1 MQIAID
7 GPAGS
12 GKSTVAKKIAE
23 KLNIIYIDTGAMYR
37 AITLKLKDIDKKY
50 YQEACNNTNIEFI
63 NNKIFLD
70 GKDVSS
76 QIRSEEISKLT
87 SDISKIDFVRKKL
100 VSIQKEI
107 ADKNSV
113 VMEGRDIT
121 TVVLPDADY
130 KFYLNAS
137 PEIRAKRRTLQLKEK
152 GLNADYE
159 AILRD
164 IKKRDNND
172 IKRENSPLK
181 VADDAI
187 VIDSSNLTAE
197 ESIEKILSYIRWNM
211 YRFLK
216 IILYVVFKLLYRVE
230 IVGIENIPK
239 ENNLIVAGN
248 HKSNLDPVFVSVF
261 FKRHIYWMAKKE
273 LFNNKLFGA
282 FLKKLGA
289 FPVAREEVDIKAIK
303 TSLRH
308 IKNGQVLGIFPEG
321 TRVKKKNLDIIKQ
334 GTALIA
340 HKSKALILP
349 LYIEG
354 NYIPFKKMKLIYRK
368 PVDLSSLGKIK
379 NEEYEL
385 ISKDIMRRVY
395 GDKEIG
401 NLPSWLC
408 WILWRC

>member
-159 AILRD
+159 EILRD

-172 IKRENSPLK
+172 IKRKNSPLK

-197 ESIEKILSYIRWNM
+197 ESIEKILSYIR
-211 YRFLK
+211 
-216 IILYVVFKLLYRVE
+216 
-230 IVGIENIPK
+230 
-239 ENNLIVAGN
+239 
-248 HKSNLDPVFVSVF
+248 
-261 FKRHIYWMAKKE
+261 
-273 LFNNKLFGA
+273 
-282 FLKKLGA
+282 
-289 FPVAREEVDIKAIK
+289 
-303 TSLRH
+303 
-308 IKNGQVLGIFPEG
+308 
-321 TRVKKKNLDIIKQ
+321 
-334 GTALIA
+334 
-340 HKSKALILP
+340 
-349 LYIEG
+349 
-354 NYIPFKKMKLIYRK
+354 
-368 PVDLSSLGKIK
+368 
-379 NEEYEL
+379 
-385 ISKDIMRRVY
+385 
-395 GDKEIG
+395 
-401 NLPSWLC
+401 
-408 WILWRC
+408 

>member
-37 AITLKLKDIDKKY
+37 AITLKLKDIDKKFY
-50 YQEACNNTNIEFI
+50 EEACNNTNIEFI

-137 PEIRAKRRTLQLKEK
+137 PEIRAKRRTLQLNEK

-159 AILRD
+159 EILRD

-172 IKRENSPLK
+172 IKREKSPLK

-197 ESIEKILSYIRWNM
+197 ESIEKILSYIR
-211 YRFLK
+211 
-216 IILYVVFKLLYRVE
+216 
-230 IVGIENIPK
+230 
-239 ENNLIVAGN
+239 
-248 HKSNLDPVFVSVF
+248 
-261 FKRHIYWMAKKE
+261 
-273 LFNNKLFGA
+273 
-282 FLKKLGA
+282 
-289 FPVAREEVDIKAIK
+289 
-303 TSLRH
+303 
-308 IKNGQVLGIFPEG
+308 
-321 TRVKKKNLDIIKQ
+321 
-334 GTALIA
+334 
-340 HKSKALILP
+340 
-349 LYIEG
+349 
-354 NYIPFKKMKLIYRK
+354 
-368 PVDLSSLGKIK
+368 
-379 NEEYEL
+379 
-385 ISKDIMRRVY
+385 
-395 GDKEIG
+395 
-401 NLPSWLC
+401 
-408 WILWRC
+408 

>member
-172 IKRENSPLK
+172 IKRENSPLT

-197 ESIEKILSYIRWNM
+197 ESIEKILSYIR
-211 YRFLK
+211 
-216 IILYVVFKLLYRVE
+216 
-230 IVGIENIPK
+230 
-239 ENNLIVAGN
+239 
-248 HKSNLDPVFVSVF
+248 
-261 FKRHIYWMAKKE
+261 
-273 LFNNKLFGA
+273 
-282 FLKKLGA
+282 
-289 FPVAREEVDIKAIK
+289 
-303 TSLRH
+303 
-308 IKNGQVLGIFPEG
+308 
-321 TRVKKKNLDIIKQ
+321 
-334 GTALIA
+334 
-340 HKSKALILP
+340 
-349 LYIEG
+349 
-354 NYIPFKKMKLIYRK
+354 
-368 PVDLSSLGKIK
+368 
-379 NEEYEL
+379 
-385 ISKDIMRRVY
+385 
-395 GDKEIG
+395 
-401 NLPSWLC
+401 
-408 WILWRC
+408 

>member
-37 AITLKLKDIDKKY
+37 AITLKLKDIDKKFY
-50 YQEACNNTNIEFI
+50 EEACNNTNIEFI

-107 ADKNSV
+107 AAKNSV

-152 GLNADYE
+152 GLNADYKE
-159 AILRD
+159 IIRD

-187 VIDSSNLTAE
+187 VIDSSNLTAD
-197 ESIEKILSYIRWNM
+197 ESIEKILSYIR
-211 YRFLK
+211 
-216 IILYVVFKLLYRVE
+216 
-230 IVGIENIPK
+230 
-239 ENNLIVAGN
+239 
-248 HKSNLDPVFVSVF
+248 
-261 FKRHIYWMAKKE
+261 
-273 LFNNKLFGA
+273 
-282 FLKKLGA
+282 
-289 FPVAREEVDIKAIK
+289 
-303 TSLRH
+303 
-308 IKNGQVLGIFPEG
+308 
-321 TRVKKKNLDIIKQ
+321 
-334 GTALIA
+334 
-340 HKSKALILP
+340 
-349 LYIEG
+349 
-354 NYIPFKKMKLIYRK
+354 
-368 PVDLSSLGKIK
+368 
-379 NEEYEL
+379 
-385 ISKDIMRRVY
+385 
-395 GDKEIG
+395 
-401 NLPSWLC
+401 
-408 WILWRC
+408 

>member
-37 AITLKLKDIDKKY
+37 AMTLKLKDIDKKFY
-50 YQEACNNTNIEFI
+50 EEACNNTNIEFI

-130 KFYLNAS
+130 KFYLSAS

-159 AILRD
+159 EILRD

-197 ESIEKILSYIRWNM
+197 EAIEIILSYIR
-211 YRFLK
+211 
-216 IILYVVFKLLYRVE
+216 
-230 IVGIENIPK
+230 
-239 ENNLIVAGN
+239 
-248 HKSNLDPVFVSVF
+248 
-261 FKRHIYWMAKKE
+261 
-273 LFNNKLFGA
+273 
-282 FLKKLGA
+282 
-289 FPVAREEVDIKAIK
+289 
-303 TSLRH
+303 
-308 IKNGQVLGIFPEG
+308 
-321 TRVKKKNLDIIKQ
+321 
-334 GTALIA
+334 
-340 HKSKALILP
+340 
-349 LYIEG
+349 
-354 NYIPFKKMKLIYRK
+354 
-368 PVDLSSLGKIK
+368 
-379 NEEYEL
+379 
-385 ISKDIMRRVY
+385 
-395 GDKEIG
+395 
-401 NLPSWLC
+401 
-408 WILWRC
+408 

>member
-159 AILRD
+159 EILRD

-197 ESIEKILSYIRWNM
+197 ESIEKILSYIR
-211 YRFLK
+211 
-216 IILYVVFKLLYRVE
+216 
-230 IVGIENIPK
+230 
-239 ENNLIVAGN
+239 
-248 HKSNLDPVFVSVF
+248 
-261 FKRHIYWMAKKE
+261 
-273 LFNNKLFGA
+273 
-282 FLKKLGA
+282 
-289 FPVAREEVDIKAIK
+289 
-303 TSLRH
+303 
-308 IKNGQVLGIFPEG
+308 
-321 TRVKKKNLDIIKQ
+321 
-334 GTALIA
+334 
-340 HKSKALILP
+340 
-349 LYIEG
+349 
-354 NYIPFKKMKLIYRK
+354 
-368 PVDLSSLGKIK
+368 
-379 NEEYEL
+379 
-385 ISKDIMRRVY
+385 
-395 GDKEIG
+395 
-401 NLPSWLC
+401 
-408 WILWRC
+408 

>member
-37 AITLKLKDIDKKY
+37 AMTLKLKDIDKKFY
-50 YQEACNNTNIEFI
+50 EEACNNTNIEFI

-107 ADKNSV
+107 AAKNSV

-130 KFYLNAS
+130 KFYLSAS

-159 AILRD
+159 EILRD

-197 ESIEKILSYIRWNM
+197 ESIEKILSYIR
-211 YRFLK
+211 
-216 IILYVVFKLLYRVE
+216 
-230 IVGIENIPK
+230 
-239 ENNLIVAGN
+239 
-248 HKSNLDPVFVSVF
+248 
-261 FKRHIYWMAKKE
+261 
-273 LFNNKLFGA
+273 
-282 FLKKLGA
+282 
-289 FPVAREEVDIKAIK
+289 
-303 TSLRH
+303 
-308 IKNGQVLGIFPEG
+308 
-321 TRVKKKNLDIIKQ
+321 
-334 GTALIA
+334 
-340 HKSKALILP
+340 
-349 LYIEG
+349 
-354 NYIPFKKMKLIYRK
+354 
-368 PVDLSSLGKIK
+368 
-379 NEEYEL
+379 
-385 ISKDIMRRVY
+385 
-395 GDKEIG
+395 
-401 NLPSWLC
+401 
-408 WILWRC
+408 

>member
-37 AITLKLKDIDKKY
+37 AITLKLKDIDKKFY
-50 YQEACNNTNIEFI
+50 EEACNNTNIEFI

-159 AILRD
+159 EILRD

-197 ESIEKILSYIRWNM
+197 ESIEKILSYIR
-211 YRFLK
+211 
-216 IILYVVFKLLYRVE
+216 
-230 IVGIENIPK
+230 
-239 ENNLIVAGN
+239 
-248 HKSNLDPVFVSVF
+248 
-261 FKRHIYWMAKKE
+261 
-273 LFNNKLFGA
+273 
-282 FLKKLGA
+282 
-289 FPVAREEVDIKAIK
+289 
-303 TSLRH
+303 
-308 IKNGQVLGIFPEG
+308 
-321 TRVKKKNLDIIKQ
+321 
-334 GTALIA
+334 
-340 HKSKALILP
+340 
-349 LYIEG
+349 
-354 NYIPFKKMKLIYRK
+354 
-368 PVDLSSLGKIK
+368 
-379 NEEYEL
+379 
-385 ISKDIMRRVY
+385 
-395 GDKEIG
+395 
-401 NLPSWLC
+401 
-408 WILWRC
+408 

>member
-37 AITLKLKDIDKKY
+37 AITLKLKDIDKKIY
-50 YQEACNNTNIEFI
+50 EEACNNTNIEFI

-130 KFYLNAS
+130 KFYLSAS

-159 AILRD
+159 EILRD

-187 VIDSSNLTAE
+187 VIDSSNLTAD
-197 ESIEKILSYIRWNM
+197 ESIEKILSYIR
-211 YRFLK
+211 
-216 IILYVVFKLLYRVE
+216 
-230 IVGIENIPK
+230 
-239 ENNLIVAGN
+239 
-248 HKSNLDPVFVSVF
+248 
-261 FKRHIYWMAKKE
+261 
-273 LFNNKLFGA
+273 
-282 FLKKLGA
+282 
-289 FPVAREEVDIKAIK
+289 
-303 TSLRH
+303 
-308 IKNGQVLGIFPEG
+308 
-321 TRVKKKNLDIIKQ
+321 
-334 GTALIA
+334 
-340 HKSKALILP
+340 
-349 LYIEG
+349 
-354 NYIPFKKMKLIYRK
+354 
-368 PVDLSSLGKIK
+368 
-379 NEEYEL
+379 
-385 ISKDIMRRVY
+385 
-395 GDKEIG
+395 
-401 NLPSWLC
+401 
-408 WILWRC
+408 

>member
-37 AITLKLKDIDKKY
+37 AITLKLKDIDKKFY
-50 YQEACNNTNIEFI
+50 EEACNNTNIEFI

-137 PEIRAKRRTLQLKEK
+137 SEIRAKRRTLQLKEK
-152 GLNADYE
+152 GLNGDYE
-159 AILRD
+159 EILRD

-197 ESIEKILSYIRWNM
+197 ESIEKILSYIR
-211 YRFLK
+211 
-216 IILYVVFKLLYRVE
+216 
-230 IVGIENIPK
+230 
-239 ENNLIVAGN
+239 
-248 HKSNLDPVFVSVF
+248 
-261 FKRHIYWMAKKE
+261 
-273 LFNNKLFGA
+273 
-282 FLKKLGA
+282 
-289 FPVAREEVDIKAIK
+289 
-303 TSLRH
+303 
-308 IKNGQVLGIFPEG
+308 
-321 TRVKKKNLDIIKQ
+321 
-334 GTALIA
+334 
-340 HKSKALILP
+340 
-349 LYIEG
+349 
-354 NYIPFKKMKLIYRK
+354 
-368 PVDLSSLGKIK
+368 
-379 NEEYEL
+379 
-385 ISKDIMRRVY
+385 
-395 GDKEIG
+395 
-401 NLPSWLC
+401 
-408 WILWRC
+408 

>member
-37 AITLKLKDIDKKY
+37 AITLKLKDIDKKFY
-50 YQEACNNTNIEFI
+50 EEACNNTNIEFI

-152 GLNADYE
+152 GLNADYKE
-159 AILRD
+159 IIRD

-197 ESIEKILSYIRWNM
+197 EAIEIILSYIR
-211 YRFLK
+211 
-216 IILYVVFKLLYRVE
+216 
-230 IVGIENIPK
+230 
-239 ENNLIVAGN
+239 
-248 HKSNLDPVFVSVF
+248 
-261 FKRHIYWMAKKE
+261 
-273 LFNNKLFGA
+273 
-282 FLKKLGA
+282 
-289 FPVAREEVDIKAIK
+289 
-303 TSLRH
+303 
-308 IKNGQVLGIFPEG
+308 
-321 TRVKKKNLDIIKQ
+321 
-334 GTALIA
+334 
-340 HKSKALILP
+340 
-349 LYIEG
+349 
-354 NYIPFKKMKLIYRK
+354 
-368 PVDLSSLGKIK
+368 
-379 NEEYEL
+379 
-385 ISKDIMRRVY
+385 
-395 GDKEIG
+395 
-401 NLPSWLC
+401 
-408 WILWRC
+408 

>member
-37 AITLKLKDIDKKY
+37 AITLKLKDIDKKFY
-50 YQEACNNTNIEFI
+50 EEACNNTNIEFI

-130 KFYLNAS
+130 KFYLSAS

-159 AILRD
+159 EILRD
-164 IKKRDNND
+164 IKKRDKND

-197 ESIEKILSYIRWNM
+197 ESIEKILSYIR
-211 YRFLK
+211 
-216 IILYVVFKLLYRVE
+216 
-230 IVGIENIPK
+230 
-239 ENNLIVAGN
+239 
-248 HKSNLDPVFVSVF
+248 
-261 FKRHIYWMAKKE
+261 
-273 LFNNKLFGA
+273 
-282 FLKKLGA
+282 
-289 FPVAREEVDIKAIK
+289 
-303 TSLRH
+303 
-308 IKNGQVLGIFPEG
+308 
-321 TRVKKKNLDIIKQ
+321 
-334 GTALIA
+334 
-340 HKSKALILP
+340 
-349 LYIEG
+349 
-354 NYIPFKKMKLIYRK
+354 
-368 PVDLSSLGKIK
+368 
-379 NEEYEL
+379 
-385 ISKDIMRRVY
+385 
-395 GDKEIG
+395 
-401 NLPSWLC
+401 
-408 WILWRC
+408 

>member
-152 GLNADYE
+152 GLNADYKE
-159 AILRD
+159 IIRD

-187 VIDSSNLTAE
+187 VIDSSNLTAD
-197 ESIEKILSYIRWNM
+197 ESIEKILSYIR
-211 YRFLK
+211 
-216 IILYVVFKLLYRVE
+216 
-230 IVGIENIPK
+230 
-239 ENNLIVAGN
+239 
-248 HKSNLDPVFVSVF
+248 
-261 FKRHIYWMAKKE
+261 
-273 LFNNKLFGA
+273 
-282 FLKKLGA
+282 
-289 FPVAREEVDIKAIK
+289 
-303 TSLRH
+303 
-308 IKNGQVLGIFPEG
+308 
-321 TRVKKKNLDIIKQ
+321 
-334 GTALIA
+334 
-340 HKSKALILP
+340 
-349 LYIEG
+349 
-354 NYIPFKKMKLIYRK
+354 
-368 PVDLSSLGKIK
+368 
-379 NEEYEL
+379 
-385 ISKDIMRRVY
+385 
-395 GDKEIG
+395 
-401 NLPSWLC
+401 
-408 WILWRC
+408 

>member
-37 AITLKLKDIDKKY
+37 AITLKLKDIDKKFY
-50 YQEACNNTNIEFI
+50 EEACNNTNIEFI

-197 ESIEKILSYIRWNM
+197 EAIEIILSYIR
-211 YRFLK
+211 
-216 IILYVVFKLLYRVE
+216 
-230 IVGIENIPK
+230 
-239 ENNLIVAGN
+239 
-248 HKSNLDPVFVSVF
+248 
-261 FKRHIYWMAKKE
+261 
-273 LFNNKLFGA
+273 
-282 FLKKLGA
+282 
-289 FPVAREEVDIKAIK
+289 
-303 TSLRH
+303 
-308 IKNGQVLGIFPEG
+308 
-321 TRVKKKNLDIIKQ
+321 
-334 GTALIA
+334 
-340 HKSKALILP
+340 
-349 LYIEG
+349 
-354 NYIPFKKMKLIYRK
+354 
-368 PVDLSSLGKIK
+368 
-379 NEEYEL
+379 
-385 ISKDIMRRVY
+385 
-395 GDKEIG
+395 
-401 NLPSWLC
+401 
-408 WILWRC
+408 

>member
-37 AITLKLKDIDKKY
+37 AITLKLKDIDKKIY
-50 YQEACNNTNIEFI
+50 EQACNNTNIEFI

-107 ADKNSV
+107 AAKNSV

-130 KFYLNAS
+130 KFYLSAS

-159 AILRD
+159 EILRD

-187 VIDSSNLTAE
+187 VIDSSNLTAD
-197 ESIEKILSYIRWNM
+197 ESIEKILSYIR
-211 YRFLK
+211 
-216 IILYVVFKLLYRVE
+216 
-230 IVGIENIPK
+230 
-239 ENNLIVAGN
+239 
-248 HKSNLDPVFVSVF
+248 
-261 FKRHIYWMAKKE
+261 
-273 LFNNKLFGA
+273 
-282 FLKKLGA
+282 
-289 FPVAREEVDIKAIK
+289 
-303 TSLRH
+303 
-308 IKNGQVLGIFPEG
+308 
-321 TRVKKKNLDIIKQ
+321 
-334 GTALIA
+334 
-340 HKSKALILP
+340 
-349 LYIEG
+349 
-354 NYIPFKKMKLIYRK
+354 
-368 PVDLSSLGKIK
+368 
-379 NEEYEL
+379 
-385 ISKDIMRRVY
+385 
-395 GDKEIG
+395 
-401 NLPSWLC
+401 
-408 WILWRC
+408 

>member
-152 GLNADYE
+152 GLNADYKE
-159 AILRD
+159 IIRD

-197 ESIEKILSYIRWNM
+197 ESIEKILSYIR
-211 YRFLK
+211 
-216 IILYVVFKLLYRVE
+216 
-230 IVGIENIPK
+230 
-239 ENNLIVAGN
+239 
-248 HKSNLDPVFVSVF
+248 
-261 FKRHIYWMAKKE
+261 
-273 LFNNKLFGA
+273 
-282 FLKKLGA
+282 
-289 FPVAREEVDIKAIK
+289 
-303 TSLRH
+303 
-308 IKNGQVLGIFPEG
+308 
-321 TRVKKKNLDIIKQ
+321 
-334 GTALIA
+334 
-340 HKSKALILP
+340 
-349 LYIEG
+349 
-354 NYIPFKKMKLIYRK
+354 
-368 PVDLSSLGKIK
+368 
-379 NEEYEL
+379 
-385 ISKDIMRRVY
+385 
-395 GDKEIG
+395 
-401 NLPSWLC
+401 
-408 WILWRC
+408 

>member
-37 AITLKLKDIDKKY
+37 AITLKLKDIDKKIY
-50 YQEACNNTNIEFI
+50 EEACNNTNIEFI

-130 KFYLNAS
+130 KFYLSAS

-152 GLNADYE
+152 GLNAYYE
-159 AILRD
+159 EILRD

-187 VIDSSNLTAE
+187 VIDSSNLTAD
-197 ESIEKILSYIRWNM
+197 ESIEKILSYIR
-211 YRFLK
+211 
-216 IILYVVFKLLYRVE
+216 
-230 IVGIENIPK
+230 
-239 ENNLIVAGN
+239 
-248 HKSNLDPVFVSVF
+248 
-261 FKRHIYWMAKKE
+261 
-273 LFNNKLFGA
+273 
-282 FLKKLGA
+282 
-289 FPVAREEVDIKAIK
+289 
-303 TSLRH
+303 
-308 IKNGQVLGIFPEG
+308 
-321 TRVKKKNLDIIKQ
+321 
-334 GTALIA
+334 
-340 HKSKALILP
+340 
-349 LYIEG
+349 
-354 NYIPFKKMKLIYRK
+354 
-368 PVDLSSLGKIK
+368 
-379 NEEYEL
+379 
-385 ISKDIMRRVY
+385 
-395 GDKEIG
+395 
-401 NLPSWLC
+401 
-408 WILWRC
+408 

>member
-37 AITLKLKDIDKKY
+37 AITLKLKDLDKKIY
-50 YQEACNNTNIEFI
+50 EEACNNTNIEFI

-107 ADKNSV
+107 AAKNSV

-130 KFYLNAS
+130 KFYLSAS

-159 AILRD
+159 EILRD

-187 VIDSSNLTAE
+187 VIDSSNLTAD
-197 ESIEKILSYIRWNM
+197 ESIEKILSYIR
-211 YRFLK
+211 
-216 IILYVVFKLLYRVE
+216 
-230 IVGIENIPK
+230 
-239 ENNLIVAGN
+239 
-248 HKSNLDPVFVSVF
+248 
-261 FKRHIYWMAKKE
+261 
-273 LFNNKLFGA
+273 
-282 FLKKLGA
+282 
-289 FPVAREEVDIKAIK
+289 
-303 TSLRH
+303 
-308 IKNGQVLGIFPEG
+308 
-321 TRVKKKNLDIIKQ
+321 
-334 GTALIA
+334 
-340 HKSKALILP
+340 
-349 LYIEG
+349 
-354 NYIPFKKMKLIYRK
+354 
-368 PVDLSSLGKIK
+368 
-379 NEEYEL
+379 
-385 ISKDIMRRVY
+385 
-395 GDKEIG
+395 
-401 NLPSWLC
+401 
-408 WILWRC
+408 

>member
-50 YQEACNNTNIEFI
+50 YQEACNDTNIEFI

-130 KFYLNAS
+130 KFYLSAS

-159 AILRD
+159 EILRD
-164 IKKRDNND
+164 IKKRDKND

-197 ESIEKILSYIRWNM
+197 ESIEKILSYIR
-211 YRFLK
+211 
-216 IILYVVFKLLYRVE
+216 
-230 IVGIENIPK
+230 
-239 ENNLIVAGN
+239 
-248 HKSNLDPVFVSVF
+248 
-261 FKRHIYWMAKKE
+261 
-273 LFNNKLFGA
+273 
-282 FLKKLGA
+282 
-289 FPVAREEVDIKAIK
+289 
-303 TSLRH
+303 
-308 IKNGQVLGIFPEG
+308 
-321 TRVKKKNLDIIKQ
+321 
-334 GTALIA
+334 
-340 HKSKALILP
+340 
-349 LYIEG
+349 
-354 NYIPFKKMKLIYRK
+354 
-368 PVDLSSLGKIK
+368 
-379 NEEYEL
+379 
-385 ISKDIMRRVY
+385 
-395 GDKEIG
+395 
-401 NLPSWLC
+401 
-408 WILWRC
+408 

>member
-37 AITLKLKDIDKKY
+37 AITLKLKDIDKKFY
-50 YQEACNNTNIEFI
+50 EQACNNTNIEFI

-130 KFYLNAS
+130 KFYLSAS

-159 AILRD
+159 EILRD

-187 VIDSSNLTAE
+187 VIDSSNLTAD
-197 ESIEKILSYIRWNM
+197 ESIEKILSYIR
-211 YRFLK
+211 
-216 IILYVVFKLLYRVE
+216 
-230 IVGIENIPK
+230 
-239 ENNLIVAGN
+239 
-248 HKSNLDPVFVSVF
+248 
-261 FKRHIYWMAKKE
+261 
-273 LFNNKLFGA
+273 
-282 FLKKLGA
+282 
-289 FPVAREEVDIKAIK
+289 
-303 TSLRH
+303 
-308 IKNGQVLGIFPEG
+308 
-321 TRVKKKNLDIIKQ
+321 
-334 GTALIA
+334 
-340 HKSKALILP
+340 
-349 LYIEG
+349 
-354 NYIPFKKMKLIYRK
+354 
-368 PVDLSSLGKIK
+368 
-379 NEEYEL
+379 
-385 ISKDIMRRVY
+385 
-395 GDKEIG
+395 
-401 NLPSWLC
+401 
-408 WILWRC
+408 

>member
-37 AITLKLKDIDKKY
+37 AITLKLKDIDKKFY
-50 YQEACNNTNIEFI
+50 EEACNNTNIEFI

-152 GLNADYE
+152 GLNGDYE
-159 AILRD
+159 EILRD

-197 ESIEKILSYIRWNM
+197 ESIEKILSYIR
-211 YRFLK
+211 
-216 IILYVVFKLLYRVE
+216 
-230 IVGIENIPK
+230 
-239 ENNLIVAGN
+239 
-248 HKSNLDPVFVSVF
+248 
-261 FKRHIYWMAKKE
+261 
-273 LFNNKLFGA
+273 
-282 FLKKLGA
+282 
-289 FPVAREEVDIKAIK
+289 
-303 TSLRH
+303 
-308 IKNGQVLGIFPEG
+308 
-321 TRVKKKNLDIIKQ
+321 
-334 GTALIA
+334 
-340 HKSKALILP
+340 
-349 LYIEG
+349 
-354 NYIPFKKMKLIYRK
+354 
-368 PVDLSSLGKIK
+368 
-379 NEEYEL
+379 
-385 ISKDIMRRVY
+385 
-395 GDKEIG
+395 
-401 NLPSWLC
+401 
-408 WILWRC
+408 

>member
-37 AITLKLKDIDKKY
+37 AITLKLKDIDKKFY
-50 YQEACNNTNIEFI
+50 EEACNNTNIEFI

-130 KFYLNAS
+130 KFYLSAS

-159 AILRD
+159 EILRD

-172 IKRENSPLK
+172 IKRKNSPLK

-187 VIDSSNLTAE
+187 VIDSSNLTAD
-197 ESIEKILSYIRWNM
+197 ESIEKILSYIR
-211 YRFLK
+211 
-216 IILYVVFKLLYRVE
+216 
-230 IVGIENIPK
+230 
-239 ENNLIVAGN
+239 
-248 HKSNLDPVFVSVF
+248 
-261 FKRHIYWMAKKE
+261 
-273 LFNNKLFGA
+273 
-282 FLKKLGA
+282 
-289 FPVAREEVDIKAIK
+289 
-303 TSLRH
+303 
-308 IKNGQVLGIFPEG
+308 
-321 TRVKKKNLDIIKQ
+321 
-334 GTALIA
+334 
-340 HKSKALILP
+340 
-349 LYIEG
+349 
-354 NYIPFKKMKLIYRK
+354 
-368 PVDLSSLGKIK
+368 
-379 NEEYEL
+379 
-385 ISKDIMRRVY
+385 
-395 GDKEIG
+395 
-401 NLPSWLC
+401 
-408 WILWRC
+408 

>member
-37 AITLKLKDIDKKY
+37 AITLKLKDIDKKFY
-50 YQEACNNTNIEFI
+50 EEACNNTNIEFI

-152 GLNADYE
+152 GLNADYKE
-159 AILRD
+159 IIID

-197 ESIEKILSYIRWNM
+197 ESIEKILSYIR
-211 YRFLK
+211 
-216 IILYVVFKLLYRVE
+216 
-230 IVGIENIPK
+230 
-239 ENNLIVAGN
+239 
-248 HKSNLDPVFVSVF
+248 
-261 FKRHIYWMAKKE
+261 
-273 LFNNKLFGA
+273 
-282 FLKKLGA
+282 
-289 FPVAREEVDIKAIK
+289 
-303 TSLRH
+303 
-308 IKNGQVLGIFPEG
+308 
-321 TRVKKKNLDIIKQ
+321 
-334 GTALIA
+334 
-340 HKSKALILP
+340 
-349 LYIEG
+349 
-354 NYIPFKKMKLIYRK
+354 
-368 PVDLSSLGKIK
+368 
-379 NEEYEL
+379 
-385 ISKDIMRRVY
+385 
-395 GDKEIG
+395 
-401 NLPSWLC
+401 
-408 WILWRC
+408 

>member
-37 AITLKLKDIDKKY
+37 AITLKLKDIDKNFY
-50 YQEACNNTNIEFI
+50 EEACNNTNIEFI

-159 AILRD
+159 EILRD

-197 ESIEKILSYIRWNM
+197 EAIEIILSYIR
-211 YRFLK
+211 
-216 IILYVVFKLLYRVE
+216 
-230 IVGIENIPK
+230 
-239 ENNLIVAGN
+239 
-248 HKSNLDPVFVSVF
+248 
-261 FKRHIYWMAKKE
+261 
-273 LFNNKLFGA
+273 
-282 FLKKLGA
+282 
-289 FPVAREEVDIKAIK
+289 
-303 TSLRH
+303 
-308 IKNGQVLGIFPEG
+308 
-321 TRVKKKNLDIIKQ
+321 
-334 GTALIA
+334 
-340 HKSKALILP
+340 
-349 LYIEG
+349 
-354 NYIPFKKMKLIYRK
+354 
-368 PVDLSSLGKIK
+368 
-379 NEEYEL
+379 
-385 ISKDIMRRVY
+385 
-395 GDKEIG
+395 
-401 NLPSWLC
+401 
-408 WILWRC
+408 

>member
-37 AITLKLKDIDKKY
+37 AITLKLKYIDKKY

-159 AILRD
+159 EIIRD

-197 ESIEKILSYIRWNM
+197 ESIEKILSYIR
-211 YRFLK
+211 
-216 IILYVVFKLLYRVE
+216 
-230 IVGIENIPK
+230 
-239 ENNLIVAGN
+239 
-248 HKSNLDPVFVSVF
+248 
-261 FKRHIYWMAKKE
+261 
-273 LFNNKLFGA
+273 
-282 FLKKLGA
+282 
-289 FPVAREEVDIKAIK
+289 
-303 TSLRH
+303 
-308 IKNGQVLGIFPEG
+308 
-321 TRVKKKNLDIIKQ
+321 
-334 GTALIA
+334 
-340 HKSKALILP
+340 
-349 LYIEG
+349 
-354 NYIPFKKMKLIYRK
+354 
-368 PVDLSSLGKIK
+368 
-379 NEEYEL
+379 
-385 ISKDIMRRVY
+385 
-395 GDKEIG
+395 
-401 NLPSWLC
+401 
-408 WILWRC
+408 

>member
-70 GKDVSS
+70 GKDVSL

-152 GLNADYE
+152 GLNADYKE
-159 AILRD
+159 IIRD

-197 ESIEKILSYIRWNM
+197 EAIEIILSYIR
-211 YRFLK
+211 
-216 IILYVVFKLLYRVE
+216 
-230 IVGIENIPK
+230 
-239 ENNLIVAGN
+239 
-248 HKSNLDPVFVSVF
+248 
-261 FKRHIYWMAKKE
+261 
-273 LFNNKLFGA
+273 
-282 FLKKLGA
+282 
-289 FPVAREEVDIKAIK
+289 
-303 TSLRH
+303 
-308 IKNGQVLGIFPEG
+308 
-321 TRVKKKNLDIIKQ
+321 
-334 GTALIA
+334 
-340 HKSKALILP
+340 
-349 LYIEG
+349 
-354 NYIPFKKMKLIYRK
+354 
-368 PVDLSSLGKIK
+368 
-379 NEEYEL
+379 
-385 ISKDIMRRVY
+385 
-395 GDKEIG
+395 
-401 NLPSWLC
+401 
-408 WILWRC
+408 

>member
-37 AITLKLKDIDKKY
+37 AITLKLKDIDKNFY
-50 YQEACNNTNIEFI
+50 EEACNNTNIEFI

-152 GLNADYE
+152 GLNADYKE
-159 AILRD
+159 IIRD

-197 ESIEKILSYIRWNM
+197 ESIEKILSYIR
-211 YRFLK
+211 
-216 IILYVVFKLLYRVE
+216 
-230 IVGIENIPK
+230 
-239 ENNLIVAGN
+239 
-248 HKSNLDPVFVSVF
+248 
-261 FKRHIYWMAKKE
+261 
-273 LFNNKLFGA
+273 
-282 FLKKLGA
+282 
-289 FPVAREEVDIKAIK
+289 
-303 TSLRH
+303 
-308 IKNGQVLGIFPEG
+308 
-321 TRVKKKNLDIIKQ
+321 
-334 GTALIA
+334 
-340 HKSKALILP
+340 
-349 LYIEG
+349 
-354 NYIPFKKMKLIYRK
+354 
-368 PVDLSSLGKIK
+368 
-379 NEEYEL
+379 
-385 ISKDIMRRVY
+385 
-395 GDKEIG
+395 
-401 NLPSWLC
+401 
-408 WILWRC
+408 

>member
-37 AITLKLKDIDKKY
+37 AITLKLKDIDKKFY
-50 YQEACNNTNIEFI
+50 EEACNNTNIEFI

-152 GLNADYE
+152 GLNADYDE
-159 AILRD
+159 ILRD

-197 ESIEKILSYIRWNM
+197 ESIEKILSYIR
-211 YRFLK
+211 
-216 IILYVVFKLLYRVE
+216 
-230 IVGIENIPK
+230 
-239 ENNLIVAGN
+239 
-248 HKSNLDPVFVSVF
+248 
-261 FKRHIYWMAKKE
+261 
-273 LFNNKLFGA
+273 
-282 FLKKLGA
+282 
-289 FPVAREEVDIKAIK
+289 
-303 TSLRH
+303 
-308 IKNGQVLGIFPEG
+308 
-321 TRVKKKNLDIIKQ
+321 
-334 GTALIA
+334 
-340 HKSKALILP
+340 
-349 LYIEG
+349 
-354 NYIPFKKMKLIYRK
+354 
-368 PVDLSSLGKIK
+368 
-379 NEEYEL
+379 
-385 ISKDIMRRVY
+385 
-395 GDKEIG
+395 
-401 NLPSWLC
+401 
-408 WILWRC
+408 

>member
-37 AITLKLKDIDKKY
+37 AITLKLKDIDKKFY
-50 YQEACNNTNIEFI
+50 EEACNNTNIEFI

-152 GLNADYE
+152 GLNADYKE
-159 AILRD
+159 IIRD

-197 ESIEKILSYIRWNM
+197 ESIEKILSYIR
-211 YRFLK
+211 
-216 IILYVVFKLLYRVE
+216 
-230 IVGIENIPK
+230 
-239 ENNLIVAGN
+239 
-248 HKSNLDPVFVSVF
+248 
-261 FKRHIYWMAKKE
+261 
-273 LFNNKLFGA
+273 
-282 FLKKLGA
+282 
-289 FPVAREEVDIKAIK
+289 
-303 TSLRH
+303 
-308 IKNGQVLGIFPEG
+308 
-321 TRVKKKNLDIIKQ
+321 
-334 GTALIA
+334 
-340 HKSKALILP
+340 
-349 LYIEG
+349 
-354 NYIPFKKMKLIYRK
+354 
-368 PVDLSSLGKIK
+368 
-379 NEEYEL
+379 
-385 ISKDIMRRVY
+385 
-395 GDKEIG
+395 
-401 NLPSWLC
+401 
-408 WILWRC
+408 

>member
-87 SDISKIDFVRKKL
+87 SDISTIDFVRKKL

-159 AILRD
+159 EIIRG

-197 ESIEKILSYIRWNM
+197 ESIEKILSYIR
-211 YRFLK
+211 
-216 IILYVVFKLLYRVE
+216 
-230 IVGIENIPK
+230 
-239 ENNLIVAGN
+239 
-248 HKSNLDPVFVSVF
+248 
-261 FKRHIYWMAKKE
+261 
-273 LFNNKLFGA
+273 
-282 FLKKLGA
+282 
-289 FPVAREEVDIKAIK
+289 
-303 TSLRH
+303 
-308 IKNGQVLGIFPEG
+308 
-321 TRVKKKNLDIIKQ
+321 
-334 GTALIA
+334 
-340 HKSKALILP
+340 
-349 LYIEG
+349 
-354 NYIPFKKMKLIYRK
+354 
-368 PVDLSSLGKIK
+368 
-379 NEEYEL
+379 
-385 ISKDIMRRVY
+385 
-395 GDKEIG
+395 
-401 NLPSWLC
+401 
-408 WILWRC
+408 

>member
-50 YQEACNNTNIEFI
+50 YQEACTNTNIEFI

-152 GLNADYE
+152 GLNADYKE
-159 AILRD
+159 IIRD

-197 ESIEKILSYIRWNM
+197 ESIEKILSYIR
-211 YRFLK
+211 
-216 IILYVVFKLLYRVE
+216 
-230 IVGIENIPK
+230 
-239 ENNLIVAGN
+239 
-248 HKSNLDPVFVSVF
+248 
-261 FKRHIYWMAKKE
+261 
-273 LFNNKLFGA
+273 
-282 FLKKLGA
+282 
-289 FPVAREEVDIKAIK
+289 
-303 TSLRH
+303 
-308 IKNGQVLGIFPEG
+308 
-321 TRVKKKNLDIIKQ
+321 
-334 GTALIA
+334 
-340 HKSKALILP
+340 
-349 LYIEG
+349 
-354 NYIPFKKMKLIYRK
+354 
-368 PVDLSSLGKIK
+368 
-379 NEEYEL
+379 
-385 ISKDIMRRVY
+385 
-395 GDKEIG
+395 
-401 NLPSWLC
+401 
-408 WILWRC
+408 

>member
-107 ADKNSV
+107 AAKNSV

-152 GLNADYE
+152 GLNADYKE
-159 AILRD
+159 IIRD

-172 IKRENSPLK
+172 IKRGNSPLK

-197 ESIEKILSYIRWNM
+197 ESIEKILSYIR
-211 YRFLK
+211 
-216 IILYVVFKLLYRVE
+216 
-230 IVGIENIPK
+230 
-239 ENNLIVAGN
+239 
-248 HKSNLDPVFVSVF
+248 
-261 FKRHIYWMAKKE
+261 
-273 LFNNKLFGA
+273 
-282 FLKKLGA
+282 
-289 FPVAREEVDIKAIK
+289 
-303 TSLRH
+303 
-308 IKNGQVLGIFPEG
+308 
-321 TRVKKKNLDIIKQ
+321 
-334 GTALIA
+334 
-340 HKSKALILP
+340 
-349 LYIEG
+349 
-354 NYIPFKKMKLIYRK
+354 
-368 PVDLSSLGKIK
+368 
-379 NEEYEL
+379 
-385 ISKDIMRRVY
+385 
-395 GDKEIG
+395 
-401 NLPSWLC
+401 
-408 WILWRC
+408 

>member
-37 AITLKLKDIDKKY
+37 AITLKLKDIDKKIY
-50 YQEACNNTNIEFI
+50 EEACNNTNIEFI

-107 ADKNSV
+107 ATKNSV

-130 KFYLNAS
+130 KFYLSAS

-159 AILRD
+159 EILRD

-187 VIDSSNLTAE
+187 VIDSSNLTAD
-197 ESIEKILSYIRWNM
+197 ESIEKILSYIR
-211 YRFLK
+211 
-216 IILYVVFKLLYRVE
+216 
-230 IVGIENIPK
+230 
-239 ENNLIVAGN
+239 
-248 HKSNLDPVFVSVF
+248 
-261 FKRHIYWMAKKE
+261 
-273 LFNNKLFGA
+273 
-282 FLKKLGA
+282 
-289 FPVAREEVDIKAIK
+289 
-303 TSLRH
+303 
-308 IKNGQVLGIFPEG
+308 
-321 TRVKKKNLDIIKQ
+321 
-334 GTALIA
+334 
-340 HKSKALILP
+340 
-349 LYIEG
+349 
-354 NYIPFKKMKLIYRK
+354 
-368 PVDLSSLGKIK
+368 
-379 NEEYEL
+379 
-385 ISKDIMRRVY
+385 
-395 GDKEIG
+395 
-401 NLPSWLC
+401 
-408 WILWRC
+408 

>member
-37 AITLKLKDIDKKY
+37 AITLKLKDIDKKFY
-50 YQEACNNTNIEFI
+50 EEACNNTNIEFI

-159 AILRD
+159 EILRD

-172 IKRENSPLK
+172 IKRKNSPLK

-197 ESIEKILSYIRWNM
+197 ESIEKILSYIR
-211 YRFLK
+211 
-216 IILYVVFKLLYRVE
+216 
-230 IVGIENIPK
+230 
-239 ENNLIVAGN
+239 
-248 HKSNLDPVFVSVF
+248 
-261 FKRHIYWMAKKE
+261 
-273 LFNNKLFGA
+273 
-282 FLKKLGA
+282 
-289 FPVAREEVDIKAIK
+289 
-303 TSLRH
+303 
-308 IKNGQVLGIFPEG
+308 
-321 TRVKKKNLDIIKQ
+321 
-334 GTALIA
+334 
-340 HKSKALILP
+340 
-349 LYIEG
+349 
-354 NYIPFKKMKLIYRK
+354 
-368 PVDLSSLGKIK
+368 
-379 NEEYEL
+379 
-385 ISKDIMRRVY
+385 
-395 GDKEIG
+395 
-401 NLPSWLC
+401 
-408 WILWRC
+408 

>member
-37 AITLKLKDIDKKY
+37 AMTLKLKDIDKKFY
-50 YQEACNNTNIEFI
+50 EEACNNTNIEFI

-159 AILRD
+159 EILRD
-164 IKKRDNND
+164 IKKRDKND

-197 ESIEKILSYIRWNM
+197 ESIEKILSYIR
-211 YRFLK
+211 
-216 IILYVVFKLLYRVE
+216 
-230 IVGIENIPK
+230 
-239 ENNLIVAGN
+239 
-248 HKSNLDPVFVSVF
+248 
-261 FKRHIYWMAKKE
+261 
-273 LFNNKLFGA
+273 
-282 FLKKLGA
+282 
-289 FPVAREEVDIKAIK
+289 
-303 TSLRH
+303 
-308 IKNGQVLGIFPEG
+308 
-321 TRVKKKNLDIIKQ
+321 
-334 GTALIA
+334 
-340 HKSKALILP
+340 
-349 LYIEG
+349 
-354 NYIPFKKMKLIYRK
+354 
-368 PVDLSSLGKIK
+368 
-379 NEEYEL
+379 
-385 ISKDIMRRVY
+385 
-395 GDKEIG
+395 
-401 NLPSWLC
+401 
-408 WILWRC
+408 

>member
-37 AITLKLKDIDKKY
+37 AMTLKLKDIDKKFY
-50 YQEACNNTNIEFI
+50 EEACNNTNIEFI

-107 ADKNSV
+107 AAKNSV

-152 GLNADYE
+152 GLNADYKE
-159 AILRD
+159 IIRD

-197 ESIEKILSYIRWNM
+197 ESIEKILSYIR
-211 YRFLK
+211 
-216 IILYVVFKLLYRVE
+216 
-230 IVGIENIPK
+230 
-239 ENNLIVAGN
+239 
-248 HKSNLDPVFVSVF
+248 
-261 FKRHIYWMAKKE
+261 
-273 LFNNKLFGA
+273 
-282 FLKKLGA
+282 
-289 FPVAREEVDIKAIK
+289 
-303 TSLRH
+303 
-308 IKNGQVLGIFPEG
+308 
-321 TRVKKKNLDIIKQ
+321 
-334 GTALIA
+334 
-340 HKSKALILP
+340 
-349 LYIEG
+349 
-354 NYIPFKKMKLIYRK
+354 
-368 PVDLSSLGKIK
+368 
-379 NEEYEL
+379 
-385 ISKDIMRRVY
+385 
-395 GDKEIG
+395 
-401 NLPSWLC
+401 
-408 WILWRC
+408 

>member
-50 YQEACNNTNIEFI
+50 YREACNNTNIEFI

-107 ADKNSV
+107 AAKNSV

-130 KFYLNAS
+130 KFYLSAS

-159 AILRD
+159 EILRD

-197 ESIEKILSYIRWNM
+197 ESIEKILSYIR
-211 YRFLK
+211 
-216 IILYVVFKLLYRVE
+216 
-230 IVGIENIPK
+230 
-239 ENNLIVAGN
+239 
-248 HKSNLDPVFVSVF
+248 
-261 FKRHIYWMAKKE
+261 
-273 LFNNKLFGA
+273 
-282 FLKKLGA
+282 
-289 FPVAREEVDIKAIK
+289 
-303 TSLRH
+303 
-308 IKNGQVLGIFPEG
+308 
-321 TRVKKKNLDIIKQ
+321 
-334 GTALIA
+334 
-340 HKSKALILP
+340 
-349 LYIEG
+349 
-354 NYIPFKKMKLIYRK
+354 
-368 PVDLSSLGKIK
+368 
-379 NEEYEL
+379 
-385 ISKDIMRRVY
+385 
-395 GDKEIG
+395 
-401 NLPSWLC
+401 
-408 WILWRC
+408 